1 MNVATDDARSW
12 SMLNL
17 PVADI
22 ICACLAGCNSCP
34 ARDAVPMGR
43 SPLDQISGPLYA
55 HHMRFV
61 ALRRDA
67 IVN

>member
-1 MNVATDDARSW
+1 MNVATDDARSG

-22 ICACLAGCNSCP
+22 ICACLAGCNFCP
-34 ARDAVPMGR
+34 ARDPLPMAR
-43 SPLDQISGPLYA
+43 SPLDQISRPLST

-61 ALRRDA
+61 ALRTDA